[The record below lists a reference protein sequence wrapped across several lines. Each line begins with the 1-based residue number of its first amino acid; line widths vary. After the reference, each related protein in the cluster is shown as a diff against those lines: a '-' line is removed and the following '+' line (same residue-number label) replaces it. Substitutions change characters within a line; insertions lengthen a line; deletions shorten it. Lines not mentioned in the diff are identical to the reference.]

1 MLTYTR
7 KIALSIGVLGLGL
20 APLAPAQAV
29 NNAGAISWS
38 AAPANFVVSLYVGV
52 LGRSAANANSA
63 ANSGAVAAW
72 AGQVTSDPSSRLRIL
87 KGFVGSPEYKQR
99 YGSTRGDYTLG
110 YRVQGNRVTWSVY
123 RGSAPGFT
131 GHTSGISFGYA
142 SALRGYYNQYASRR

>member
-1 MLTYTR
+1 MLNTIR
-7 KIALSIGVLGLGL
+7 KIALSMSALGL
-20 APLAPAQAV
+20 ALVPAAPAQAV
-29 NNAGAISWS
+29 SNAGAISWR

-52 LGRSAANANSA
+52 LGRSSANANSA
-63 ANSGAVAAW
+63 ANAEAVAAW

-87 KGFVGSPEYKQR
+87 KGFVASAEYKRR

-110 YRVQGNRVTWSVY
+110 YQLQGNRVTWSVY